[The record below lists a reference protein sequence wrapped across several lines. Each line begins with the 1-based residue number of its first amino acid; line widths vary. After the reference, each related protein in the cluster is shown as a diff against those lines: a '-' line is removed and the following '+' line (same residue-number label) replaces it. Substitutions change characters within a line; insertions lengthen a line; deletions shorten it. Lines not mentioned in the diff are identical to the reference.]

1 MQDRLEERLKELKAE
16 FEKGQKALAQL
27 EAQRKNI
34 QESMLRISGA
44 IRVLEEEIDRSRRE
58 AEGGDPQ
65 WETRQ
70 KHSAG

>member
-16 FEKGQKALAQL
+16 FEKGQKAQAQL

-44 IRVLEEEIDRSRRE
+44 IRVLEEEIDRSKRE

-65 WETRQ
+65 LETRK